1 VTTRQ
6 FAARLFVFFIVI
18 WAAATLIFILPHLAP
33 GRNPVRERLIQQAA
47 GGGGRALGID
57 ATVAAFERDFGLDK
71 PLWRQY
77 FVFLGNTARL
87 DFGTSLALYPTKV
100 TTLIWQALPWTL
112 GLVGVSTIIAFLVG
126 SLAGALLAWP
136 RVPRFVHFLFPPL
149 MVMSAV
155 PYFLLGIALLFI
167 FAFKWSWFPIGGGS
181 PLSSYPEWTF
191 EFIWQ
196 ITYHAVLPA
205 SSIILSGIGFWALG
219 MRGMMVSVAN
229 EDYITLAETRGLKP
243 RRIFFQYGLRNA
255 LLPQITALGLALG
268 YIVSGIILVEFIFRY
283 PGIGS
288 LLFRAISAFDYFLIY
303 GVVFIL
309 IVGIALST
317 LLLDFIYPLL
327 DPRIRYG
334 KS

>member
-1 VTTRQ
+1 MTTRQ
-6 FAARLFVFFIVI
+6 LAARLVVFFIVI
-18 WAAATLIFILPHLAP
+18 WAAASLIFILPHLAP
-33 GRNPVRERLIQQAA
+33 GRNPVRERLGQQAA
-47 GGGGRALGID
+47 GGGGRALGIEEV
-57 ATVAAFERDFGLDK
+57 VAAFERDFGLDK

-77 FVFLGNTARL
+77 LVFLGNTAQL
-87 DFGTSLALYPTKV
+87 DFGVSLALYPTKV
-100 TTLIWQALPWTL
+100 STLIWQALPWTL
-112 GLVGVSTIIAFLVG
+112 GLVGVSTVLAFLIG
-126 SLAGALLAWP
+126 SIFGALLAWP
-136 RVPRFVHFLFPPL
+136 GVPRIVHFLFPPL
-149 MVMSAV
+149 MVLSAV

-181 PLSSYPEWTF
+181 PLTSYPEWTLSY
-191 EFIWQ
+191 ITQ
-196 ITYHAVLPA
+196 IVYHAVLPA
-205 SSIILSGIGFWALG
+205 SAIILSAIGFWALG

-229 EDYITLAETRGLKP
+229 EDYITLAEMRGLKP
-243 RRIFFQYGLRNA
+243 RRIFLQYGLRNA

-309 IVGIALST
+309 IVGIALTT

-334 KS
+334 KG

>member
-1 VTTRQ
+1 VTSRQ
-6 FAARLFVFFIVI
+6 FAARLLVFFLVI
-18 WAAATLIFILPHLAP
+18 WASASLIFILPHLAP

-47 GGGGRALGID
+47 GGGGRALGIE
-57 ATVAAFERDFGLDK
+57 ATIAAFERDFGLDK

-77 FVFLGNTARL
+77 LVFMGNTAQL

-112 GLVGVSTIIAFLVG
+112 GLVGISTLLAFGLG
-126 SLAGALLAWP
+126 SIAGALLAWP
-136 RVPRFVHFLFPPL
+136 GVPRFVQFLFPPL

-155 PYFLLGIALLFI
+155 PYFLLGIGLLFL

-191 EFIWQ
+191 EYIWQ
-196 ITYHAVLPA
+196 ITYHAVLPSA
-205 SSIILSGIGFWALG
+205 SIVLSGIGFWALG
-219 MRGMMVSVAN
+219 MRGMMVSIAN
-229 EDYITLAETRGLKP
+229 EDYITLAEMRGLKP
-243 RRIFFQYGLRNA
+243 RRIFMKYGLRNA
-255 LLPQITALGLALG
+255 LLPQVTALGLALG
-268 YIVSGIILVEFIFRY
+268 FIVSGIILVEFIFRY

-317 LLLDFIYPLL
+317 LLLDLLYPLL
-327 DPRIRYG
+327 DPRIRHG
-334 KS
+334 KG